1 MELQINSV
9 DQMHQLGAKIGAQLK
24 AGDVVVLTGELGSGK
39 TVLTQGIA
47 SSFGIKNITSP
58 TFVISR
64 VYKSK
69 INFIHI
75 DTYRLL
81 DQGVSSFSDLDF
93 ESYLENSIFVI
104 EWGASFV
111 NTLNDQ
117 YLEIIIKQGTEE
129 SFRNISFNL
138 VGDRWSGF
146 NLWVPFWQLIPQPLE
161 HLSL

>member
-1 MELQINSV
+1 MELQINSI

-24 AGDVVVLTGELGSGK
+24 ASDVVVLTGELGSGK

-111 NTLNDQ
+111 NTLTDQ

-146 NLWVPFWQLIPQPLE
+146 NL
-161 HLSL
+161 